1 MKDLW
6 LIDISQLRDYGE
18 TGIERKGKHT
28 ESYGTYFPG
37 IMFGATATKVYNW
50 PSDRNA
56 CYDGAMELVCTLISL

>member
-1 MKDLW
+1 MGLKMDTT
-6 LIDISQLRDYGE
+6 RANE
-18 TGIERKGKHT
+18 V